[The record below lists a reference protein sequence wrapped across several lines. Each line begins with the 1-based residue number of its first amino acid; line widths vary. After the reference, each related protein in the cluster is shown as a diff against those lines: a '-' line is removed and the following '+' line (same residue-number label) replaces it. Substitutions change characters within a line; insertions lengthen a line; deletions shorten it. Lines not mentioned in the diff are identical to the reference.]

1 MLAYF
6 KMLPLIAVVSAGGY
20 FYHNYKINEYE
31 RIVKEKNAIIARYE
45 ANVQTMKEINE
56 RNKEAITKL
65 KQDAIEQREAYDSLS
80 QNFSRVT
87 RERDEYL
94 SIFRRHNLTK
104 LARIKPGLIEPRINK
119 GTEDVFR
126 QIEEDSREVKN
137 ANP

>member
-31 RIVKEKNAIIARYE
+31 RIVAEKNAIIARYE
-45 ANVQTMKEINE
+45 ANAQTMKEINE